1 MSLPLSRVTLGHRH
15 TDRDNRL
22 CLDDTRTALPS
33 CQLRLQFCGHHSK
46 NTMRHL
52 KPFCLSSPQSSTSHA
67 MITMTRWVPL
77 PHFLGLLT
85 WQPQGTTR
93 YHKNKKVQQAPKQA
107 IKEASKKARREKA
120 RLHIY
125 SPLMDNRLSGCS

>member
-1 MSLPLSRVTLGHRH
+1 VNVQVSRTFVTC
-15 TDRDNRL
+15 DSERDTSNNRL
-22 CLDDTRTALPS
+22 ASGRWTMHSAALPS
-33 CQLRLQFCGHHSK
+33 CQLRPQFCGHHSK

-52 KPFCLSSPQSSTSHA
+52 KPFCLSSPQSSTSRA

-77 PHFLGLLT
+77 SHFLGLPAFPT
-85 WQPQGTTR
+85 RQPQGTSK

-120 RLHIY
+120 RLSIFIH
-125 SPLMDNRLSGCS
+125 D